1 MVEWEG
7 ARGREAEPQR
17 EISEEFSV
25 SAMPYFVFFKFFRI
39 SLVTPNSILTTNL
52 FGGSDIVLE
61 MQKSGELKGNPDAPR
76 CGFSSKVV
84 NDLRE
89 AGVSFGWLDILTDDE
104 VSQGLEVISNWLT
117 IPQPY
122 YKGELVGGCDIML
135 ELKTMVSRMPEWL
148 SRVVQSV

>member
-1 MVEWEG
+1 MIHGQANEFFI
-7 ARGREAEPQR
+7 AKRSIPNIFSS
-17 EISEEFSV
+17 EI
-25 SAMPYFVFFKFFRI
+25 A
-39 SLVTPNSILTTNL
+39 VTPNSILTTNL

-61 MQKSGELKGNPDAPR
+61 MQKSGELKGNP
-76 CGFSSKVV
+76 VV

-122 YKGELVGGCDIML
+122 YKGELVGGCDIIL
-135 ELKTMVSRMPEWL
+135 ELKTMMSRMPEWL

>member
-7 ARGREAEPQR
+7 GRGREAEPQR

-25 SAMPYFVFFKFFRI
+25 SAMPYFVFF
-39 SLVTPNSILTTNL
+39 
-52 FGGSDIVLE
+52 
-61 MQKSGELKGNPDAPR
+61 KGNPDAPR

-122 YKGELVGGCDIML
+122 YKGELVGGCDIIL
-135 ELKTMVSRMPEWL
+135 ELKTMMSRMPECL

>member
-1 MVEWEG
+1 M
-7 ARGREAEPQR
+7 
-17 EISEEFSV
+17 
-25 SAMPYFVFFKFFRI
+25 
-39 SLVTPNSILTTNL
+39 L
-52 FGGSDIVLE
+52 F
-61 MQKSGELKGNPDAPR
+61 MKGNPDAPR

-122 YKGELVGGCDIML
+122 YKGELVGGCDIIL
-135 ELKTMVSRMPEWL
+135 ELKTMMSRMPECL